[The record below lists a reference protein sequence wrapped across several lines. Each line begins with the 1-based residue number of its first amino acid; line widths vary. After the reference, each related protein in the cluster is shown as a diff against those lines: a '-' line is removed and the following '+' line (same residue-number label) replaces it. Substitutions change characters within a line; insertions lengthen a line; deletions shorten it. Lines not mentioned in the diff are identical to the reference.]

1 MSEMMN
7 NKISEEQLNKVAG
20 GNDGMGEGT
29 FSAYDISPRWVRVT
43 ASELNCRYWPNG
55 DVAKTYERITALDG
69 VYQQIFKNF
78 TSIRIT
84 CKIDCCHLLYVF
96 Y

>member
-29 FSAYDISPRWVRVT
+29 FSAYDISPRWPMSEATGLKSTESQPT
-43 ASELNCRYWPNG
+43 ASGTGFGSTIPRAASATAIFTKTIQSWINTL
-55 DVAKTYERITALDG
+55 KTYI
-69 VYQQIFKNF
+69 
-78 TSIRIT
+78 
-84 CKIDCCHLLYVF
+84 IDVS
-96 Y
+96 

>member
-1 MSEMMN
+1 MSEMIN

-43 ASELNCRYWPNG
+43 ASELNCRGSTIRRAASAAATFTKTIQSWINTL
-55 DVAKTYERITALDG
+55 KTYI
-69 VYQQIFKNF
+69 
-78 TSIRIT
+78 
-84 CKIDCCHLLYVF
+84 IDVS
-96 Y
+96 